1 MVASVLCMLLR
12 GSIGHTILWRY
23 KTKGHVIC
31 GHIRNYIKG
40 SACPL
45 VESLLGTCMAS
56 VYNPHVLSVI
66 ANVVP

>member
-1 MVASVLCMLLR
+1 M
-12 GSIGHTILWRY
+12 GT
-23 KTKGHVIC
+23 KTNGHVTC
-31 GHIRNYIKG
+31 VHIRNSIKG

-45 VESLLGTCMAS
+45 AESLWGTCMAS

>member
-1 MVASVLCMLLR
+1 MGAKTN
-12 GSIGHTILWRY
+12 GHI
-23 KTKGHVIC
+23 IC

-40 SACPL
+40 SACPSA
-45 VESLLGTCMAS
+45 ESLWGTCMAS